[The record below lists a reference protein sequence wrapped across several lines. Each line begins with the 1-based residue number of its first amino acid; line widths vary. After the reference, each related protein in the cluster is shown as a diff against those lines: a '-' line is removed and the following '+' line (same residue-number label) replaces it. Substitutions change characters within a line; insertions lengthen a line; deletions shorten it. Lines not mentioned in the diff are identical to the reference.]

1 MKTEVANSRVRLLLL
16 GFTVFSP
23 SICRSEQGA
32 LHERLPLSFFFFISD
47 GAHDDSRLHCLF
59 LRDHC
64 HDVTT
69 KEGEYAPIRESKEE
83 KARVKHG
90 LTVRRKHLCYMEHVV
105 RQDGEYGSDEKAGE
119 DGEDESFYVW
129 APRLEKKPQINA
141 NEREQ
146 WFIGK
151 FVDDANGH
159 LDSGM
164 GRTA

>member
-1 MKTEVANSRVRLLLL
+1 
-16 GFTVFSP
+16 
-23 SICRSEQGA
+23 
-32 LHERLPLSFFFFISD
+32 
-47 GAHDDSRLHCLF
+47 
-59 LRDHC
+59 
-64 HDVTT
+64 
-69 KEGEYAPIRESKEE
+69 
-83 KARVKHG
+83 
-90 LTVRRKHLCYMEHVV
+90 MEHVV

-151 FVDDANGH
+151 FVDDAIGH